1 MIDTKV
7 NFGKSIEEATKRLTR
22 IEKKQIPFATSLAI
36 NSLTGHLKSGFGGLP
51 KRGLINKQEATMR
64 KVLHKPLPY
73 TVKSLFTSPANKNKT
88 PVEGFVGFRF
98 NPGKGTPSTKYLGPN
113 IQGGKRRQK
122 RHEVRLRQIGVLLS
136 NQGTAPGRDAPV
148 NSRGN
153 ISGAFYTR
161 TLAAVGALG
170 GDSSTAESRRRNKA
184 VRGHYIAYKGGRAVG
199 IRRRANGRA
208 RSLQLLN
215 FINLPTYRAIYDYE
229 GVARDF
235 VRRSGSSRFVKALK
249 FALRTAK

>member
-36 NSLTGHLKSGFGGLP
+36 NSLLGSLSSGTGGLP
-51 KRGLINKQEATMR
+51 KRGVLQKQKTAMR
-64 KVLHKPLPY
+64 KQLHKPLPY
-73 TVKSLFTSPANKNKT
+73 TVNAFFVRSSRKDKT
-88 PVEGFVGFRF
+88 PVEGFIGFREF
-98 NPGKGTPSTKYLGPN
+98 SGKGTPAHKYLTPN

-122 RHEVRLRQIGVLLS
+122 RHEVRLKQIGVLGS
-136 NQGTAPGRDAPV
+136 NQGTAPGRDAQV
-148 NSRGN
+148 NARGN
-153 ISGAFYTR
+153 LSGAFYTR

-170 GDSSTAESRRRNKA
+170 GDSSTARSRKRNRS

-199 IRRRANGRA
+199 IRRRANGQA